1 MIRNFSAEYIFT
13 VAGEPIK
20 NGVVSVDES
29 GEVINIY
36 QAEDF
41 DGNSEDIE
49 KLDGI
54 IVPGFVN
61 SHCHLELSYLKG
73 KIPRD
78 TKLIEF
84 VKAVLK
90 SRNADEQVVED
101 AMRAADKEMYDN
113 GIVAVGDIVNTIS
126 SKKIKQESKIYYHT
140 YVEVMAFDPEKAEEA
155 FEKGLE
161 LKKEFHPLS
170 VSVTPH
176 APYSVSKE
184 LFKLFRNYVADKDNL
199 FSIHNQETEEENKL
213 YRYKTGDFLD
223 FYESMNIS
231 SEYFKPQ
238 ARNSLQSVIPLL
250 PKDQKFLMVHNTYTS
265 LKDLY
270 FVSRFGRDVSWC
282 FCPNANLYI
291 EGRVPKVLMF
301 TAHDFKIT
309 IGTDSYASNDK
320 LDMLAEMQT
329 LTKNFPSLTLAELV
343 KWATLNGALFLGI
356 DNQFGSIEKGKK
368 PGLNLITDVKG
379 MKLTAQSRVQKLI

>member
-13 VAGEPIK
+13 VTGDPIK
-20 NGVVSVDES
+20 NGIVSVDES

-41 DGNSEDIE
+41 DGNTDEVE
-49 KLDGI
+49 KHDGV
-54 IVPGFVN
+54 IVPGFIN
-61 SHCHLELSYLKG
+61 SHCHLELSHLKG
-73 KIPRD
+73 QIPKD
-78 TKLIEF
+78 LKLIEF
-84 VKAVLK
+84 VKTVLK

-113 GIVAVGDIVNTIS
+113 GIVAVGDIANNIS
-126 SKKIKQESKIYYHT
+126 SKKIKQESKIHYHT
-140 YVEVMAFDPEKAEEA
+140 YVEVMAFEPEKAEEA

-161 LKKEFHPLS
+161 LKKEFYPLS

-213 YRYKTGDFLD
+213 YRYKTGEFLD

-270 FVSRFGRDVSWC
+270 FVSRFGRHVSWC
-282 FCPNANLYI
+282 FCPNANMYI
-291 EGRVPKVLMF
+291 EGRIPKVLMF

-320 LDMLAEMQT
+320 LDILSEMQT
-329 LTKNFPSLTLAELV
+329 LSRNFSSLTLAELV

-368 PGLNLITDVKG
+368 PGLNLITEVKG